1 MNKDVEPFLKYF
13 LPKGQPLNGRTMR
26 RVVTHLHLAFKGM
39 ETEEIYDVL
48 MEQLIE
54 AINYYDPLYT
64 QKVKQVVEVVER
76 ELSEKQQFAVA
87 DVNRHVEFDCNR
99 HMRLLCRRGF
109 LESVPEGGKI
119 CGFRRSG
126 IWPPPAEFFKSGVIG
141 LAYFIPKWFRMYLQ
155 NWIEKR
161 MRKPGRE

>member
-1 MNKDVEPFLKYF
+1 M
-13 LPKGQPLNGRTMR
+13 
-26 RVVTHLHLAFKGM
+26 
-39 ETEEIYDVL
+39 
-48 MEQLIE
+48 
-54 AINYYDPLYT
+54 
-64 QKVKQVVEVVER
+64 VER
-76 ELSEKQQFAVA
+76 ELSKKQQFAVA

-126 IWPPPAEFFKSGVIG
+126 IWPPPGEFFKSGVIG

-161 MRKPGRE
+161 T